1 MAKNKNLNNK
11 KNNNT
16 INIIIVIAIIFL
28 IGSLIFMFA
37 KSDKTESY
45 IKEITYSEYLDVIKK
60 DEYSI
65 ILLTSPTC
73 SHCNNYKPFVNYT
86 ASEHNLKVYDID
98 LTTITYEEYVE
109 LHDKYSATKDK
120 YSGDNPI
127 IPTPT
132 TIIVK
137 NGEEIASVLGDI
149 GYNGLVKTLKNNQV
163 IK

>member
-1 MAKNKNLNNK
+1 MAKNRNLNN

-16 INIIIVIAIIFL
+16 INIIIVIAIVFL

-37 KSDKTESY
+37 KSDNSENY
-45 IKEITYSEYLDVIKK
+45 IQKLTYSKYLDVIKK

-86 ASEHNLKVYDID
+86 ASEYNLNVYDID

-109 LHDKYSATKDK
+109 LHDKYSATKEK
-120 YSGDNPI
+120 YNDNEPV
-127 IPTPT
+127 IPTPA

-137 NGEEIASVLGDI
+137 NGVEITSVLGDI
-149 GYNGLVKTLKNNQV
+149 GYNGLVRLLKNNQV